1 MSPQAGKT
9 SRHRKVAKQKPII
22 LSDESINSYGFRVL
36 TNGIALGDFLKNP
49 IMFYNHDRDALPIGK
64 WEDVKVEDGKL
75 IASPNFDD
83 NDPFAVQIQS
93 KYVQG
98 ILNAASMGI
107 DILDVSEE
115 PNLILAGQRRGTI
128 VKSSLFEASIADI
141 PSNKS
146 CIKLHF
152 KKENITLSGQFPE
165 AFLTDNLPLIN
176 QPKNMKQIAL
186 KLGLPETA
194 TEAEIVSAI
203 ERNNLKLQG
212 ATDAGVKALV
222 AMAEKKGFTKERIT
236 ALAKADFENTLALVS
251 DAPDKT
257 AAPAAVS
264 TEGATNEKPEA
275 ARLTDFLDAFK
286 DMVGNGG
293 TQAPTM
299 KFSEMLE
306 KDRKGLVKLINENPK
321 AAQKLYKAEY
331 NMEVS
336 IDELKASF

>member
-1 MSPQAGKT
+1 
-9 SRHRKVAKQKPII
+9 VAKQKPII

-115 PNLILAGQRRGTI
+115 PGLILAGQRRGTI

-222 AMAEKKGFTKERIT
+222 AMAERKGFAKET
-236 ALAKADFENTLALVS
+236 VEKLAKVDFENTLSLVS
-251 DAPDKT
+251 GTPDKT
-257 AAPAAVS
+257 GEPEKQTADQVRLSDVLNELKNQNAGNSQPRNLTLSEYEKQAP
-264 TEGATNEKPEA
+264 EDLKKII
-275 ARLTDFLDAFK
+275 LTD
-286 DMVGNGG
+286 
-293 TQAPTM
+293 
-299 KFSEMLE
+299 
-306 KDRKGLVKLINENPK
+306 K
-321 AAQKLYKAEY
+321 AKYAALHLAEY
-331 NMEVS
+331 NSPLSDDDYNQIV
-336 IDELKASF
+336 KAVK